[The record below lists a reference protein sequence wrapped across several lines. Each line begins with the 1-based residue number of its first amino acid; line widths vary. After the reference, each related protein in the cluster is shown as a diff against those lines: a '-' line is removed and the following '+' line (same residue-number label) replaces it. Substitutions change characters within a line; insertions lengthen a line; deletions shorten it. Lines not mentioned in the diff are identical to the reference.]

1 MRLGKVIHKEI
12 HVMLLFRLA
21 QLLTPRL
28 PDALAV
34 SLLSYSFWL
43 DHRHWDKD
51 NWNYTLQGAGLSL
64 PFVLA
69 FVCY

>member
-34 SLLSYSFWL
+34 SLFFISVPNSISIKLF
-43 DHRHWDKD
+43 
-51 NWNYTLQGAGLSL
+51 
-64 PFVLA
+64 FLA
-69 FVCY
+69 

>member
-12 HVMLLFRLA
+12 NVMLLFRLA

-34 SLLSYSFWL
+34 NLSFISVPNSISIKLF
-43 DHRHWDKD
+43 
-51 NWNYTLQGAGLSL
+51 
-64 PFVLA
+64 FLA
-69 FVCY
+69 